1 MFSCWLYPIS
11 FDDYLIELIFAS
23 TCFTSVNVI
32 ILNCQMLAKCS
43 VLGSLIQGI
52 TYLSCIDLVI
62 FCFCFC
68 FWEWLL
74 KALWGSSNGFETLEL
89 HNKCPL
95 VEPWG
100 GDAPYLICFSCLT
113 NLAQLHRVSSLLR
126 LRETSTCRVWM
137 HWGFFHGK
145 CIRRKVNKILTM
157 RMKANATPRNS
168 HHYL

>member
-1 MFSCWLYPIS
+1 
-11 FDDYLIELIFAS
+11 
-23 TCFTSVNVI
+23 
-32 ILNCQMLAKCS
+32 MLAQCS

-52 TYLSCIDLVI
+52 TYLSCTDLVI

-89 HNKCPL
+89 HNKYPL

-100 GDAPYLICFSCLT
+100 GDAPYLICISCLT

-126 LRETSTCRVWM
+126 LRETSTCRVRM
-137 HWGFFHGK
+137 HWGFF
-145 CIRRKVNKILTM
+145 M
-157 RMKANATPRNS
+157 ANALGEKSIRYWPCEWRQMQLLETPIITCSSLLNIMKV
-168 HHYL
+168 LCT